1 MIGFDIVGFMISWL
15 TLFGIYAILSLTLNL
30 ESGTAGITNFGKVV
44 FYGVG
49 AYVSATLT
57 AYLILMLN
65 GVDVSET
72 PPYDIE
78 GIILLGELGNK
89 SPLLNIGLL
98 VLSLMIAFAV
108 SGSLG
113 YLLTY
118 PILRVGPAFVGF
130 TLLSSGELLRI
141 FLQHYEPV
149 GASKGLMAI
158 PTPFGWIADSRVREA
173 AYLSLVLGLLALT
186 YVVTHK
192 LINSPLGRTL
202 RALRDDEIAALCLGK
217 HVPRIKATILFI
229 GSGFAGM
236 AGVLLAYYLTSVNPN
251 MFVPAVTFNVWA
263 MIILGGFG
271 NLKGSLL
278 GAAIITFVDRVL
290 TFVTPQLGVTVI
302 SPDYLRWVIVGLLIV
317 IVLLVNP
324 KGLLPEKPIKTP
336 ALDVVLEELRGES
349 R

>member
-1 MIGFDIVGFMISWL
+1 MIGFDVVGFLISWL
-15 TLFGIYAILSLTLNL
+15 TLFSIYAILSLTLNL

-49 AYVSATLT
+49 AYISATLT
-57 AYLILMLN
+57 TYLVLILN
-65 GVDVSET
+65 GIDVSET
-72 PPYDIE
+72 PPYDIR
-78 GIILLGELGNK
+78 GVILLGELGNK
-89 SPLLNIGLL
+89 NPLLNIGLL
-98 VLSLMIAFAV
+98 ALSLVIAFVV
-108 SGSLG
+108 SGALG

-149 GASKGLMAI
+149 GASKGLMAV
-158 PTPFGWIADSRVREA
+158 PTPFGWITDSRVREA
-173 AYLSLVLGLLALT
+173 TYLGLVLGLLVLT
-186 YVVTHK
+186 YVITNK
-192 LINSPLGRTL
+192 LVNSPLGRTL

-217 HVPRIKATILFI
+217 HVPRIKATVLFI

-236 AGVLLAYYLTSVNPN
+236 AGVLLTYYLTSVNPN

-271 NLKGSLL
+271 NLRGSLL

-290 TFVTPQLGVTVI
+290 TFVTPQLGITVI

-336 ALDVVLEELRGES
+336 AIDVLLEELRGGS
-349 R
+349 K

>member
-1 MIGFDIVGFMISWL
+1 
-15 TLFGIYAILSLTLNL
+15 
-30 ESGTAGITNFGKVV
+30 
-44 FYGVG
+44 
-49 AYVSATLT
+49 
-57 AYLILMLN
+57 
-65 GVDVSET
+65 
-72 PPYDIE
+72 
-78 GIILLGELGNK
+78 
-89 SPLLNIGLL
+89 
-98 VLSLMIAFAV
+98 
-108 SGSLG
+108 
-113 YLLTY
+113 
-118 PILRVGPAFVGF
+118 
-130 TLLSSGELLRI
+130 
-141 FLQHYEPV
+141 
-149 GASKGLMAI
+149 
-158 PTPFGWIADSRVREA
+158 
-173 AYLSLVLGLLALT
+173 
-186 YVVTHK
+186 
-192 LINSPLGRTL
+192 
-202 RALRDDEIAALCLGK
+202 
-217 HVPRIKATILFI
+217 IKATILFI